1 MTKGQG
7 RSARRRKTDLEIRT
21 LPPHVRACAR
31 ANRLRAKGNATL
43 TISPYSDAAPKGRH
57 PAARDRATPGEL
69 SQIIHIGLEDAKAE
83 DIVSIE
89 LAGKT
94 TLADRMVI
102 ASGRSNVH
110 VAAIADRVVKA
121 CRDAGYPAPKV
132 EGMPLC
138 DWVLLDASDT
148 IVHIFR
154 PSVRQFYNL
163 EKMWSAD
170 RPGEERK
177 K

>member
-1 MTKGQG
+1 
-7 RSARRRKTDLEIRT
+7 
-21 LPPHVRACAR
+21 
-31 ANRLRAKGNATL
+31 
-43 TISPYSDAAPKGRH
+43 
-57 PAARDRATPGEL
+57 
-69 SQIIHIGLEDAKAE
+69 
-83 DIVSIE
+83 
-89 LAGKT
+89 
-94 TLADRMVI
+94 MVI

-170 RPGEERK
+170 RPGETRK